1 MKYVDVSGSVHIVV
15 GIIGLLWLLCSIYN
29 VVSCIVS
36 RMEKQFVIPS
46 VLLTITAC
54 VFNHGLAEAENE
66 PSKMVEIGKM
76 TGSIPVCFIVGML
89 FLFLG
94 LQLVWDGYIR
104 QKKRKIIMPQTV
116 KQCFDILSDGVGYF
130 SEEGMPF
137 LVNKQ
142 MLRLCDLIGD
152 SDRIDERKIIS
163 ELARRGGRW
172 ITQTKDGKIWDFR
185 KTDILI
191 RKHNVQEVVAY
202 DVTEVYTLKKK
213 REQQYKVLQKY
224 NDHLRQFDDEIEQ
237 TVVQKEILL
246 AKMKIHDD
254 IGSLLIAFR
263 HYFAKP
269 ERSNKQEILNRWR
282 SLAEDI
288 KKERRI
294 TEDSWL
300 RLKKDAEKWNLELQI
315 LGKIPN
321 QTVIQNIFYAA
332 IREALTNTV
341 KHTKGTK
348 VMCRITEAGG
358 KMCIEIENDGESPKK
373 PIIEG
378 GGLGNLRRM
387 VQGAGGIMD
396 IQSQPVFKIKLE
408 LQQEEEMKRYKVM
421 IIDDQEMA
429 RQLFAWYF
437 EGQEDYV
444 VVCQAGT
451 VSFVE
456 EFVKTNQVDVVIMDV
471 LMKDDVNGFVMAK
484 RIKKICPQIKIVMV
498 TSMPEVSWIN
508 KAKNMG
514 IDSFWYK
521 EASQETILSVVKR
534 TMAGERVYPNEPPK
548 VSVGQAFSTEITER
562 ELEVLRVMTKG
573 SSNAAIARELGI
585 AENTVKQ
592 HIRHMMEKTGCESRT
607 ELAIEARLSGV
618 VVYMEDQ

>member
-163 ELARRGGRW
+163 ELAR
-172 ITQTKDGKIWDFR
+172 
-185 KTDILI
+185 
-191 RKHNVQEVVAY
+191 AY

-408 LQQEEEMKRYKVM
+408 L
-421 IIDDQEMA
+421 
-429 RQLFAWYF
+429 
-437 EGQEDYV
+437 
-444 VVCQAGT
+444 
-451 VSFVE
+451 
-456 EFVKTNQVDVVIMDV
+456 
-471 LMKDDVNGFVMAK
+471 
-484 RIKKICPQIKIVMV
+484 
-498 TSMPEVSWIN
+498 
-508 KAKNMG
+508 
-514 IDSFWYK
+514 
-521 EASQETILSVVKR
+521 
-534 TMAGERVYPNEPPK
+534 
-548 VSVGQAFSTEITER
+548 
-562 ELEVLRVMTKG
+562 
-573 SSNAAIARELGI
+573 
-585 AENTVKQ
+585 
-592 HIRHMMEKTGCESRT
+592 
-607 ELAIEARLSGV
+607 
-618 VVYMEDQ
+618 